1 MPAQCHAAADRKP
14 RSLVRTYAIV
24 SMLTI
29 PQTVSVSN
37 REIHSEPRPSTASG
51 LQSEKQNLLAAIILD
66 RHQATRH
73 CWRPLLCRFRRIFI
87 FRLNQKVPSFNGQI
101 FDSALID
108 DRAMN
113 IKEEWLII
121 GSDRIKSLR
130 FRNNSFDL
138 RRDRFHFLP
147 SLQTGNNCHRV
158 NAQTDTSGYCDRGNN
173 ALSIFQ
179 RERFAAEPLWPTRRF
194 GAQRRP
200 EQPSER
206 ADQRHGITRQRSGNK
221 IYNHQGKRD

>member
-37 REIHSEPRPSTASG
+37 RRPSAASG

-121 GSDRIKSLR
+121 GSDRI
-130 FRNNSFDL
+130 
-138 RRDRFHFLP
+138 
-147 SLQTGNNCHRV
+147 
-158 NAQTDTSGYCDRGNN
+158 
-173 ALSIFQ
+173 
-179 RERFAAEPLWPTRRF
+179 
-194 GAQRRP
+194 
-200 EQPSER
+200 
-206 ADQRHGITRQRSGNK
+206 
-221 IYNHQGKRD
+221 